1 VSGVKSAARR
11 CAMPLR
17 GTLDAGPRLT
27 WRLEQARDKP
37 GPGAEEDVVAEIE
50 AGQRARWAEV
60 SVWVLWTGLGPE
72 AGQCGVQAEGGEL
85 AVVAARDLVP
95 G

>member
-1 VSGVKSAARR
+1 
-11 CAMPLR
+11 
-17 GTLDAGPRLT
+17 
-27 WRLEQARDKP
+27 
-37 GPGAEEDVVAEIE
+37 
-50 AGQRARWAEV
+50 V